1 MQIQGTGRIHG
12 PQPTNAPHQNQPPKP
27 AAPPP
32 SAGSQEIDQLD
43 ISPKADMVSR
53 IRDLPD
59 IRHDLVARIRGEI
72 EAGTYE
78 TDEKLEVAL
87 GRMLDEFGE

>member
-1 MQIQGTGRIHG
+1 
-12 PQPTNAPHQNQPPKP
+12 
-27 AAPPP
+27 
-32 SAGSQEIDQLD
+32 
-43 ISPKADMVSR
+43 MVSR

-78 TDEKLEVAL
+78 TDEKLDVAL
-87 GRMLDEFGE
+87 GRLLEEFGE